1 MKNTD
6 TEKSLS
12 ELRKELWIK
21 WYRCPIEAKDLREL
35 SKRSD
40 PKGGV
45 SVDAWS
51 FRDLAHYRH
60 SNIFVC

>member
-1 MKNTD
+1 MKNTY

-12 ELRKELWIK
+12 ELRKELRIK

-40 PKGGV
+40 AKGGIHWRLV
-45 SVDAWS
+45 
-51 FRDLAHYRH
+51 
-60 SNIFVC
+60 I

>member
-40 PKGGV
+40 PKGGIRWRLV
-45 SVDAWS
+45 
-51 FRDLAHYRH
+51 
-60 SNIFVC
+60 I

>member
-12 ELRKELWIK
+12 ELRKELRIK

-40 PKGGV
+40 PKGGIRWRLV
-45 SVDAWS
+45 IWRLV
-51 FRDLAHYRH
+51 
-60 SNIFVC
+60 I

>member
-12 ELRKELWIK
+12 ELCKEFRIK

-40 PKGGV
+40 AKGGIRWRLV
-45 SVDAWS
+45 IWRLV
-51 FRDLAHYRH
+51 
-60 SNIFVC
+60 I